1 MADHL
6 SERDDLTLRTLAFIE
21 RTTVAEQ
28 RRQAL
33 REYAARARQD
43 KNVAEIVRLMLA
55 SRRERQNG
63 GDNVIRLERTRSLAS
78 APHRAAGRTGRLH
91 AIRGAGVRRGEA
103 VLARRTG

>member
-21 RTTVAEQ
+21 RTTAAGQ

-43 KNVAEIVRLMLA
+43 
-55 SRRERQNG
+55 
-63 GDNVIRLERTRSLAS
+63 RTQPRS
-78 APHRAAGRTGRLH
+78 
-91 AIRGAGVRRGEA
+91 
-103 VLARRTG
+103 